1 MKLYHIVQ
9 INDKTGSRVQ
19 MTGHPMEH
27 KECCTML
34 SKMIKWPKSFQLR
47 NMLEEVQG

>member
-19 MTGHPMEH
+19 MTVTPMEH
-27 KECCTML
+27 RQCCTVL
-34 SKMIKWPKSFQLR
+34 SKMVQWPKSFQLR
-47 NMLEEVQG
+47 NVLEEVHP